1 MKDLNM
7 SLEDFLN
14 EVAKAIVKQLKTRDY
29 NSLSLEAQTLL
40 DAYSENNFSAFN
52 FQEESKL
59 LLKHILFREEIEE
72 DIYISIYDNA
82 EFLEE
87 ISTLSKNTKMKEILI
102 SHCKRL
108 IA

>member
-1 MKDLNM
+1 M
-7 SLEDFLN
+7 
-14 EVAKAIVKQLKTRDY
+14 
-29 NSLSLEAQTLL
+29 L
-40 DAYSENNFSAFN
+40 DAYREDNFSAYR

-59 LLKHILFREEIEE
+59 LLKHILFREEIAE
-72 DIYISIYDNA
+72 DIYIAIYDNA

-87 ISTLSKNTKMKEILI
+87 ISSLSKNSSIREILF